1 MRPEER
7 QHTFQ
12 DWLSDKINVMA
23 ANKAFSTGI
32 DFPKIRL
39 VIHEGQSSS
48 LLVYAQE
55 TGRGGRDGEL
65 ATCSTMYKEQ
75 YCNSFVKLQKLKKAS
90 RRHRE

>member
-39 VIHEGQSSS
+39 ILHKGQSSS
-48 LLVYAQE
+48 LLECAQE
-55 TGRGGRDGEL
+55 NGGGGR
-65 ATCSTMYKEQ
+65 CSSRQ
-75 YCNSFVKLQKLKKAS
+75 PAS
-90 RRHRE
+90 